1 MRKMHSRVPESCLR
15 LAIVLTLA
23 PHGFAVSSEP
33 AFTVPAGR
41 RQLFLDDY
49 GIARIENLKRTMHQP
64 RKKGAV
70 IRPNF
75 ANGETSI
82 QTRSGPAWDE
92 ERQVFKLW
100 LISPA
105 CYESRDGLHWTKTKP
120 QPSVEVINAVID
132 PDDPAPNRRYKGLV
146 SVLGGREPVVS
157 PDGIHWKRLEVSRIP
172 SSDESNLSYDRV
184 TRTFIATV
192 KHRGPYG
199 RTVWLST
206 SKDFETW
213 TKPELIFHPDE
224 RDQELARANI
234 KARLANPTL
243 QPMFDIDPDTY
254 NVQVYNM
261 GVFRYEGL
269 YLGMP
274 AMFHSTGPR
283 PNYPNTDGFHL
294 IQLVCSRDLR
304 TWKRLGD
311 RQPFIGPSPVGAGAY
326 DLTQIL
332 PPSRPVVR
340 GDELW
345 FYYTGIKYRAGTTYV
360 GKYPNGKF
368 VPQPGLDRD
377 TGAICLAVLRRD
389 GFISLDAGKQ
399 SGTLL
404 TQPFQL
410 PNGNLFVNVDALGG
424 ELRVEAL
431 DSSGEVQA
439 TSAALEGDRTS
450 GEISWKEGSFAD
462 LKGKTVSLRFRLR
475 NASFYSYW
483 SGDPADDRR
492 HQASQRV
499 GSRQP
504 VQGNHQ

>member
-1 MRKMHSRVPESCLR
+1 MNR
-15 LAIVLTLA
+15 
-23 PHGFAVSSEP
+23 FAVASQP

-41 RQLFLDDY
+41 RQLFLDDH
-49 GIARIENLKRTMHQP
+49 GIARIENLKRTLHQP

-70 IRPNF
+70 IRPDF
-75 ANGETSI
+75 AQGETSI

-105 CYESRDGLHWTKTKP
+105 CYESRDGIHWTKTKP
-120 QPSVEVINAVID
+120 QPSVAVISAVID

-146 SVLGGREPVVS
+146 SVRGGREPVTS
-157 PDGIHWKRLEVSRIP
+157 PDGIDWKRLKVPGIP
-172 SSDESNLSYDRV
+172 SQDESNLSYDRT

-206 SKDFETW
+206 SKDFEKW
-213 TKPELIFHPDE
+213 TKPELIFHPDG

-234 KARLANPTL
+234 KVRLANPAL
-243 QPMFDIDPDTY
+243 QPMFHIDSDTY

-269 YLGMP
+269 YISLP
-274 AMFHSTGPR
+274 AMFHSTGSR

-304 TWKRLGD
+304 IWKRLGD
-311 RQPFIGPSPVGAGAY
+311 RQPFIGPSAAGAGAY

-332 PPSRPVVR
+332 PPSHPVVCS
-340 GDELW
+340 DDLF
-345 FYYTGIKYRAGTTYV
+345 FYYTGIKYRAGSTYV

-368 VPQPGLDRD
+368 VPRPGLDKD

-399 SGTLL
+399 PGALL
-404 TQPFQL
+404 TRPFEL
-410 PNGNLFVNVDALGG
+410 PSGKLFVNVDALGG
-424 ELRVEAL
+424 ELRVEAMN
-431 DSSGEVQA
+431 SSGELQA
-439 TSAALEGDRTS
+439 ASAALEGDRTR
-450 GEISWKEGSFAD
+450 GEIIWKDGSFAE
-462 LKGKTVSLRFRLR
+462 LKGETVSLRFTLR

-483 SGDPADDRR
+483 LGGDE
-492 HQASQRV
+492 
-499 GSRQP
+499 
-504 VQGNHQ
+504 